1 VITGSDHSIVSP
13 RIIIHI
19 LLSVKIWPIL
29 HKRRWY
35 IWATYKQELVLR
47 SSQRLYDRHIASR
60 FSLLA
65 SSYADQNYV
74 R

>member
-1 VITGSDHSIVSP
+1 MAVAS
-13 RIIIHI
+13 
-19 LLSVKIWPIL
+19 LIWPIR